1 MQPGTKYIWT
11 RRYKGGQRPTYKL
24 AVTLVEF
31 VGKYGAIVTIDRTE
45 KNRFVNVLK
54 LSEV

>member
-24 AVTLVEF
+24 AVTLVGF

-45 KNRFVNVLK
+45 KNRCVNVLK
-54 LSEV
+54 LSEI